1 MFPEYR
7 DLITKLK
14 AENTHFANI
23 FEEHNRLDD
32 KITGLT
38 NNPVTSGLDNLDE
51 LKREKLRLKDEI
63 YAMLREADGKA

>member
-1 MFPEYR
+1 MFPEYS
-7 DLITKLK
+7 DLITNLK

>member
-14 AENTHFANI
+14 ATDNHFARL
-23 FEEHNRLDD
+23 FEEHNCLDD

-38 NNPVTSGLDNLDE
+38 NNPVTSGGEELE
-51 LKREKLRLKDEI
+51 KLKREKLRLKDEI
-63 YAMLREADGKA
+63 YAVLRAADKK

>member
-7 DLITKLK
+7 ELISKLK
-14 AENTHFANI
+14 AENNHFANL

-38 NNPVTSGLDNLDE
+38 NNPITSGLDNIED

-63 YAMLREADGKA
+63 YAMLRAADNKS

>member
-7 DLITKLK
+7 ELIAKLK
-14 AENTHFANI
+14 TTDSHFARL

-38 NNPVTSGLDNLDE
+38 NNPVTSGLDDLE
-51 LKREKLRLKDEI
+51 TLKREKLRLKDQI
-63 YAMLREADGKA
+63 YAVLKAAE

>member
-14 AENTHFANI
+14 VENTHFANI

>member
-7 DLITKLK
+7 DLIAKLK
-14 AENTHFANI
+14 TTDNHFARL

-38 NNPVTSGLDNLDE
+38 NSPVTSGMDE
-51 LKREKLRLKDEI
+51 LEQMKRAKLRLKDEI
-63 YAMLREADGKA
+63 YAVLRAADQK